1 MNNSELLSELE
12 SKNDDICQFLR
23 RYLINSNI
31 KLDETFFDLLSKKL
45 QNHDKL
51 LVQALDNTNARI
63 EKLVSNISKHIN
75 IA

>member
-23 RYLINSNI
+23 RYLINSNV
-31 KLDETFFDLLSKKL
+31 KLDETFFDLLAKKL

-63 EKLVSNISKHIN
+63 EKLVSNINKYIKTS
-75 IA
+75 